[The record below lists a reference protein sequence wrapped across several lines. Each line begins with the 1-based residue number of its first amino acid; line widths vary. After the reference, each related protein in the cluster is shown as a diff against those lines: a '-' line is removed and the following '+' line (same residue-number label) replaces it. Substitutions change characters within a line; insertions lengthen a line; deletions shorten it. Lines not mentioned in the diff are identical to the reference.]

1 MAADPGTIELDG
13 VRLARMTRSDVVA
26 HVFAALAAGRGGW
39 IVTVNVDH
47 MQRFRADPSTRAL
60 ARAADLVVADGMP
73 LLWAA
78 RLQGTPLPERVAG
91 SDLIWLLAERAN
103 DEGRSLYLMG
113 GEPGAAEGAAAQLLA
128 RWPKLRIAGMSSP
141 QVSAHPLPHEVA
153 RIAEELDRVRP
164 DLVYVALGAPK
175 QERLI
180 EALRP
185 DRGSIWWMG
194 VGISLSF
201 AAGQIERA
209 PAWMQR
215 SGLEWLHRTLQEPG
229 RLARRYFRDDLP
241 YLLGLLWRI
250 QRARR
255 TAGKSCVQS

>member
-1 MAADPGTIELDG
+1 MMAEAETIELDG
-13 VRLARMTRSDVVA
+13 VRFARMTCADVVS
-26 HVFAALAAGRGGW
+26 HVFASLAAGRGGW

-47 MQRFRADPSTRAL
+47 MQRFRTDPTTCGLHRG
-60 ARAADLVVADGMP
+60 ADLVVADGMP

-113 GEPGAAEGAAAQLLA
+113 GEPGAAEGAAAELRA
-128 RWPKLRIAGMSSP
+128 RWPKLRIAGTSSP
-141 QVSAHPLPHEVA
+141 RVSAQPLPNEVA
-153 RIAEELDRVRP
+153 PIAEELDRARP

-185 DRGSIWWMG
+185 GRGAIWWMG

-201 AAGQIERA
+201 AAGQIGRA
-209 PAWMQR
+209 PRWMQR
-215 SGLEWLHRTLQEPG
+215 SGLEWLHRMLQEPG

-241 YLLGLLWRI
+241 YLIGLLWRS

-255 TAGKSCVQS
+255 LRGSHA

>member
-1 MAADPGTIELDG
+1 MTADAATIELDG
-13 VRLARMTRSDVVA
+13 VRLARMTRGEVVA
-26 HVFAALAAGRGGW
+26 HVFDALAAGRGGW

-47 MQRFRADPSTRAL
+47 MQRFRADPSTGEL
-60 ARAADLVVADGMP
+60 HHGADLVVADGMP

-78 RLQGTPLPERVAG
+78 RLQGTPLPERIAG
-91 SDLIWLLAERAN
+91 SDLIWLLAQRAS

-113 GEPGAAEGAAAQLLA
+113 GEPGAAEGAAAELRA

-141 QVSAHPLPHEVA
+141 RVSAQPLPEEVA
-153 RIAEELDRVRP
+153 AIGAELDRARP

-180 EALRP
+180 EALR
-185 DRGSIWWMG
+185 RGRSAIWWMG

-209 PAWMQR
+209 PLWMQR
-215 SGLEWLHRTLQEPG
+215 VGLEWLHRMLQEPG
-229 RLARRYFRDDLP
+229 RLMRRYFLDDLP
-241 YLLGLLWRI
+241 YLVGLFWRI
-250 QRARR
+250 GRARR
-255 TAGKSCVQS
+255 ALE